1 MMGVV
6 EFGVLLLLAV
16 ILYTGVRIRE
26 RMDKQNEILADTN
39 SEIRRMT
46 RKQISN
52 DEPLHQ
58 NLHDIYET
66 INELPDT
73 IGRRT
78 ANNLGY
84 NAAHTFESD
93 VKDIKESLKD
103 LKKSLDF
110 IQDNINR

>member
-1 MMGVV
+1 MTGGV

-16 ILYTGVRIRE
+16 ILYTAVRIRE

-39 SEIRRMT
+39 SELRRLT
-46 RKQISN
+46 RKQPSN

-66 INELPDT
+66 ISELPDT
-73 IGRRT
+73 IGRKT

-84 NAAHTFESD
+84 NAAHTFERD
-93 VKDIKESLKD
+93 VTTIKKSLKD
-103 LKKSLDF
+103 LQKSLDS
-110 IQDNINR
+110 IDRTLNR